1 MRRFSCRICGTW
13 ETLHVRDARQE
24 WKMARKFLTSLA
36 EQLGEAVTEVR
47 DPERN
52 GVGGVVSRIM
62 VPKGVHVLF
71 PRNYEYVTLYAV
83 RVEESRRR
91 RGRER
96 DTMIEAEGRDM

>member
-1 MRRFSCRICGTW
+1 M
-13 ETLHVRDARQE
+13 HVRDARQE

-62 VPKGVHVLF
+62 VPKGVHVLI
-71 PRNYEYVTLYAV
+71 PRNCENKHVL
-83 RVEESRRR
+83 
-91 RGRER
+91 
-96 DTMIEAEGRDM
+96 